1 MLIYSLVRY
10 YRRLFWI
17 TIFFAFA
24 TALILI
30 LSGTQSI
37 KYNSSAINGRT
48 PWPSAVLI
56 ILFHSSS
63 LYSINF
69 CIESESSILLTSSI
83 MLYTSIESFFSVC
96 SSTHSIFP
104 RFSYFYNTK
113 KLCKKKPEI
122 FVIYVNNQKYSV
134 HNNSYYYES
143 QRYLLY
149 ASGNS

>member
-10 YRRLFWI
+10 ERRLFWI

-63 LYSINF
+63 LYSLNF
-69 CIESESSILLTSSI
+69 CIESESSFLLTSSI
-83 MLYTSIESFFSVC
+83 MLFTSIASFFSDTGRFRALLSNVR
-96 SSTHSIFP
+96 SPYSQFSITSLCLFIYALHFP
-104 RFSYFYNTK
+104 Q
-113 KLCKKKPEI
+113 I
-122 FVIYVNNQKYSV
+122 F
-134 HNNSYYYES
+134 
-143 QRYLLY
+143 LFL
-149 ASGNS
+149 